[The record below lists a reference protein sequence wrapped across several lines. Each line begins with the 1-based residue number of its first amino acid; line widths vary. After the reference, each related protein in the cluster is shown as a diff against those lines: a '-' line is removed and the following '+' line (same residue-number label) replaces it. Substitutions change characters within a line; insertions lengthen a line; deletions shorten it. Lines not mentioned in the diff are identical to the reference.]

1 MDRIPI
7 TRPAIDDTEI
17 DAVTNVLRSGMLV
30 QGEQVQEFERA
41 IAASAGTEHA
51 VAVSNC
57 TVALEVALRGM
68 GIGPGDHV
76 VVTPYSWVATVNA
89 IEIVGAKPV
98 FVDIDPDTFN
108 LCASSLKSLLEQ
120 STVAAVLPV
129 HTFGNLAGI
138 DAIMDVA
145 SAANVPV
152 LEDAACAIGAKSER
166 GAAGGIGV
174 AGCFS
179 FHPRKVVTTGEG
191 GAITTNDAALAAYA
205 RTYRNHG
212 QSDGAFSAIGS
223 NLRMT
228 DFQAAMGRA
237 QMAKLEWMV
246 SERTK
251 LAENYDDSLVALGC
265 QPQRRAI
272 GSVVQ
277 SYVMLAPQGRL
288 GTEVVD
294 ALRNRNIE
302 ATVGTI
308 AIPFTRFHGPRYG
321 LTPSDLPVV
330 ADVNDRAVTL
340 PLFPGMTTEQQERV
354 VSALTDVLV

>member
-205 RTYRNHG
+205 RDLPQPRAKRWRVFRNRIKPADDRLSG
-212 QSDGAFSAIGS
+212 SDGPSPNGEAGVDGFGADKVGGELRRFPRCAWMPASAT
-223 NLRMT
+223 RHRV
-228 DFQAAMGRA
+228 GR
-237 QMAKLEWMV
+237 
-246 SERTK
+246 
-251 LAENYDDSLVALGC
+251 
-265 QPQRRAI
+265 
-272 GSVVQ
+272 
-277 SYVMLAPQGRL
+277 
-288 GTEVVD
+288 
-294 ALRNRNIE
+294 
-302 ATVGTI
+302 
-308 AIPFTRFHGPRYG
+308 
-321 LTPSDLPVV
+321 PVV
-330 ADVNDRAVTL
+330 RHAGPARPT
-340 PLFPGMTTEQQERV
+340 RH
-354 VSALTDVLV
+354 